1 MTRKPLGERS
11 TGDIMVLMISGTICF
26 GLVATGAIAAVF
38 AFVHPD
44 ADLSGPS
51 RFIADVVNT
60 LIGLLAGF
68 LAGRTDANLATRK
81 AEPDE
86 SPDA

>member
-1 MTRKPLGERS
+1 
-11 TGDIMVLMISGTICF
+11 MVLMISGTICL
-26 GLVATGAIAAVF
+26 GLIATGTVATIY
-38 AFVHPD
+38 AFVNPG

-68 LAGRTDANLATRK
+68 LAGRTDATLK
-81 AEPDE
+81 KEAEKDE
-86 SPDA
+86 TP